1 MAVSVLSNRLSSEK
15 WRTAF
20 LCLNAKI
27 FEMSNKNQTK
37 PVFVGAT
44 EVFTFSQE
52 KVPIR
57 VQLINA
63 EPWFVATD
71 ICQVLGISNNRDA
84 VSRLDDDE
92 RMDGVGITDTVGR
105 KNHVTIV
112 NESGLYALI
121 FQSRKPEARK
131 FRKWVTSE
139 VLPSIR
145 RKGYYGVRKNANDYI
160 DARDIPYSRVLMNKC
175 EIRTIEID
183 GVRWY
188 SVNDVNRCMDSR
200 TESSQSVRNL
210 NSRQQ
215 LAIKIWL
222 YGVTN
227 PGWFTT
233 ELGVRLLMC
242 SGIKYYKSHQLS
254 LDFGRKETKP

>member
-1 MAVSVLSNRLSSEK
+1 MYHKKETPPEA
-15 WRTAF
+15 
-20 LCLNAKI
+20 
-27 FEMSNKNQTK
+27 
-37 PVFVGAT
+37 VGAI
-44 EVFTFSQE
+44 EVFNFS
-52 KVPIR
+52 KGNTPIR
-57 VQLINA
+57 VRLINGD
-63 EPWFVATD
+63 PWFIAKDV
-71 ICQVLGISNNRDA
+71 CQVLGIANHKDA

-92 RMDGVGITDTVGR
+92 RQGVGITDPLGIKQTANAVS
-105 KNHVTIV
+105 
-112 NESGLYALI
+112 ESGLYALI